1 MSKMQHS
8 VSGSGKK
15 DTVDD
20 EEEFVFSIPSA
31 EMEILTEI
39 LIRETDFLLDEKTRD
54 HLKEIPDIFEMRKIK
69 LETIKKSLSLD
80 SVEEMDLLY

>member
-1 MSKMQHS
+1 MQHS

-39 LIRETDFLLDEKTRD
+39 LIRETDFLLDEKVSS
-54 HLKEIPDIFEMRKIK
+54 HF
-69 LETIKKSLSLD
+69 
-80 SVEEMDLLY
+80 